1 MATPARLSCLS
12 LLTNVCAADCSYPT
26 HTLAWLVPPA
36 RAYVQIEAVKHHPS
50 IVGWYIA
57 DEPDGT
63 TGTPSQWDERVAVMT
78 KVTVTIH
85 KHDDRP
91 TVACLLSL
99 PWYIGSTWQLFLNAT
114 DQVWIDLYE
123 DPPGSARTWNATLFP
138 QSIVNH
144 NWATPVLLS
153 SNAYNLDH
161 SGTGSR

>member
-1 MATPARLSCLS
+1 MLLIVRIQHTRLLGWCR
-12 LLTNVCAADCSYPT
+12 LLA
-26 HTLAWLVPPA
+26 
-36 RAYVQIEAVKHHPS
+36 QIEAVKHHPS

-138 QSIVNH
+138 QSH
-144 NWATPVLLS
+144 HCEEEQLAES
-153 SNAYNLDH
+153 SACN
-161 SGTGSR
+161 RRR